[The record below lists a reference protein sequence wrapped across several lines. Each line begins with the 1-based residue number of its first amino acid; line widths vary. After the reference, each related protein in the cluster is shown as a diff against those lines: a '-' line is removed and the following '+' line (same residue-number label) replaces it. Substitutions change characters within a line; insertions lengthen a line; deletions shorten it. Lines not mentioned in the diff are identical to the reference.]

1 MVDAVI
7 FALQQQPIFFVNVR
21 TIWSWTKQIPSLVNQ
36 FHVSFRLL
44 VKTTET
50 SVLSSLRV
58 HYIEDQ
64 KLSIQEIMK
73 LTLREKCPNTEF
85 FRYRFF
91 RSVFSRIRTEYGE
104 IRTWKKAVF
113 GHFSCSAIINERIF
127 LSIIKSK
134 RYNYLT
140 RNILKNCPFWYFRK
154 CFYHSLILTNIQ
166 RIQNAVLRL
175 RRPGFWQTV
184 NL

>member
-7 FALQQQPIFFVNVR
+7 FALQQQPIFFVNVQ
-21 TIWSWTKQIPSLVNQ
+21 TIWSWTKQIPSLVNL

-44 VKTTET
+44 VTTTET
-50 SVLSSLRV
+50 SVLPSLRA

-64 KLSIQEIMK
+64 KLSIREIIK

-104 IRTWKKAVF
+104 IRTRIKKPYLDTFHVVQSSIK
-113 GHFSCSAIINERIF
+113 GSFSVLLKAKDTIIWPETFLKIVPFDISENIF
-127 LSIIKSK
+127 TI
-134 RYNYLT
+134 
-140 RNILKNCPFWYFRK
+140 P
-154 CFYHSLILTNIQ
+154 
-166 RIQNAVLRL
+166 
-175 RRPGFWQTV
+175 
-184 NL
+184 

>member
-21 TIWSWTKQIPSLVNQ
+21 TIWSWTKQIPSLVNL

-44 VKTTET
+44 VTTTET
-50 SVLSSLRV
+50 SVLPSLRA

-64 KLSIQEIMK
+64 KLSIREIIK

-104 IRTWKKAVF
+104 IRTRIKKPYLDTFHVVQSSIKESFSVLLKAKDTIIWPETFLKIVPFDISENVF
-113 GHFSCSAIINERIF
+113 TI
-127 LSIIKSK
+127 
-134 RYNYLT
+134 
-140 RNILKNCPFWYFRK
+140 P
-154 CFYHSLILTNIQ
+154 
-166 RIQNAVLRL
+166 
-175 RRPGFWQTV
+175 
-184 NL
+184 

>member
-21 TIWSWTKQIPSLVNQ
+21 TIWSWTKQIPSLVNL

-44 VKTTET
+44 VTTTET
-50 SVLSSLRV
+50 SVLPSLRA

-64 KLSIQEIMK
+64 KLSIREIIK

-104 IRTWKKAVF
+104 IRTRIKKPYLDTFHVVQSSIKES
-113 GHFSCSAIINERIF
+113 FSVLLKAKDTIIWPETFLKIVPFDISENIF
-127 LSIIKSK
+127 TI
-134 RYNYLT
+134 
-140 RNILKNCPFWYFRK
+140 P
-154 CFYHSLILTNIQ
+154 
-166 RIQNAVLRL
+166 
-175 RRPGFWQTV
+175 
-184 NL
+184 